1 MLAPRLAA
9 AALTAS
15 LSLGVAVALVDA
27 DSSVGA
33 AASGRYEIAKRAY
46 TSRPVVS
53 PLLSSYVLRQSAR
66 VDSQPGCAG
75 KSL

>member
-15 LSLGVAVALVDA
+15 LSLGIAAALVDT

-33 AASGRYEIAKRAY
+33 ASSGRYEIAKRAEA
-46 TSRPVVS
+46 SQPVVS
-53 PLLSSYVLRQSAR
+53 PLISSYVLQQSAR
-66 VDSQPGCAG
+66 VDSQSGCAG